1 MTHGGLKKGGC
12 RGAGQ
17 VQGVTACPERPGVGG
32 VTACPGSRRDTED
45 VAGLQGALSL
55 PVLRSL

>member
-12 RGAGQ
+12 RGASQ

-32 VTACPGSRRDTED
+32 SPRAQRGRAWGSHRVPREPE
-45 VAGLQGALSL
+45 GH
-55 PVLRSL
+55 